1 MPLPADQDP
10 FTLMSAAAEHVANG
24 VPEVELEWWADP
36 EDNDGTPQRRLTI
49 TLRSVDRWS
58 RIQVAIDR
66 SRQVAEDQHPAGRD
80 EPAGWPD
87 TIPDD
92 LT

>member
-10 FTLMSAAAEHVANG
+10 FTLMQAAAEHVRNG

-36 EDNDGTPQRRLTI
+36 EDSDGTPQRRLTI
-49 TLRSVDRWS
+49 TLRNVDRWA
-58 RIQVAIDR
+58 RVQAA
-66 SRQVAEDQHPAGRD
+66 AEGWTT
-80 EPAGWPD
+80 GGNWPD

-92 LT
+92 MPPP